1 MTPRSLSTRRRRS
14 AFTLIELLVVIAI
27 IAILI
32 GLLVPAV
39 QKVRAAAARTQC
51 INNLKQIGL
60 AVHNYHDSYKKFP
73 SGHEMRSKN
82 WMGSQAPPAGFNLV
96 TGRTSGNP
104 FYFSN
109 WAIQLLPFL
118 EQTPLYNQYNNSY
131 TNENPVNRAVVQT
144 VVPIYNCPADPNAG
158 VLENPGSTPSGAQFG
173 SFQYAHGSYRGMTGI
188 NDYYRGV
195 NGGSPPD
202 WGGYP
207 NEVTYLIN
215 NVVPPGAAGRGVFH
229 GVDDWN
235 GLQNE
240 RMSSIIDGTSNTLMV
255 GERATSTTSNRGTFW
270 ANSFNL
276 YSLSSAG
283 VESASLLADYN
294 GCSALLGV
302 QDPNGNTDA
311 FPCKYGWGSFHDG
324 VINFVFCDGH
334 VASVTTGINMT
345 VFQGLATVAGG
356 EVVPNDF

>member
-1 MTPRSLSTRRRRS
+1 MTMRPLSTRRRGPG
-14 AFTLIELLVVIAI
+14 FTLIELLVVIAI

-51 INNLKQIGL
+51 MNNLKQIGL
-60 AVHNYHDSYKKFP
+60 AVHNYHDTNKKFP

-82 WMGSQAPPAGFNLV
+82 WMGPLPAPAGVTYV
-96 TGRTSGNP
+96 TGRGSGNP

-109 WAIQLLPFL
+109 WAIQILPFL
-118 EQTPLYNQYNNSY
+118 EQSPLANQYNNNY
-131 TNENPVNRAVVQT
+131 TNDHLVNRAVVQS
-144 VVPIYNCPADPNAG
+144 VVPVYNCPSDPSAG
-158 VLENPGSTPSGAQFG
+158 QLENPGSFPSGAQNTNFA
-173 SFQYAHGSYRGMTGI
+173 YAHGSYRGMTGI
-188 NDYYRGV
+188 NDYYKGV

-207 NEVTYLIN
+207 NEVAYLIN
-215 NVVPPGAAGRGVFH
+215 NVVPPGAGGRGVFH

-235 GLQNE
+235 ALQNE
-240 RMSSIIDGTSNTLMV
+240 RMLSITDGTSNTLMV
-255 GERATSTTSNRGTFW
+255 GERATSTTTNRGTFW
-270 ANSFNL
+270 ADSFNL

-294 GCSALLGV
+294 ACGALLGA
-302 QDPNGNTDA
+302 QDPFGNTDA

-324 VINFVFCDGH
+324 GINFVCCDGH
-334 VASVTTGINMT
+334 VVTLTTGINMT
-345 VFQGLATVAGG
+345 VFQALSTVAGG
-356 EVVPNDF
+356 ETVPGDF

>member
-1 MTPRSLSTRRRRS
+1 MRTSSVLPLRRGRQ

-39 QKVRAAAARTQC
+39 QKVRDAAARLQC
-51 INNLKQIGL
+51 QNNLKQIGL
-60 AVHNYHDSYKKFP
+60 ALHNYHDTYKKFP

-82 WMGSQAPPAGFNLV
+82 WLGPLPAPADAKFT
-96 TGRTSGNP
+96 TGRTSANP

-109 WAIQLLPFL
+109 WAIQILPFI
-118 EQTPLYNQYNNSY
+118 EQGNLFKQYNNNY
-131 TNENPVNRAVVQT
+131 TNEHPNNRFVVQQF
-144 VVPIYNCPADPNAG
+144 VPVYSCPSDPNAST
-158 VLENPGSTPSGAQFG
+158 LENPGSTPSGAQYG

-188 NDYYRGV
+188 NDYYKGV

-207 NEVTYLIN
+207 NEVTYLIQHITG
-215 NVVPPGAAGRGVFH
+215 PAARGVLH

-235 GLQNE
+235 SLSNE
-240 RMSSIIDGTSNTLMV
+240 RIASITDGTSNTLMA
-255 GERATSTTSNRGTFW
+255 GERATTTTTNRGTFW
-270 ANSFNL
+270 ADSFNL

-283 VESASLLADYN
+283 VESASLLADYSA
-294 GCSALLGV
+294 CTALLGQ

-311 FPCKYGWGSFHDG
+311 FPCKYGWGSLHTG
-324 VINFVFCDGH
+324 GINFVCCDGH
-334 VASVTTGINMT
+334 VVFISTSINMT
-345 VFQGLATVAGG
+345 VFQSLATISGG
-356 EVVPNDF
+356 EVIPGDF